1 MNKMY
6 IIIFSLLSLL
16 TYPQSNNVYQK
27 YGSLE
32 PDLALNILDLKNSA
46 SKFDVKVI
54 EYNQIPTYLDFR
66 GVIVSAVKWNDNL
79 GENILI
85 LSSSGTYYTDEE
97 SGNIKT
103 EIYAYLFV
111 KKVNNNRYMRFW
123 RMYDFIDCGPVDTGI
138 FYIRNALTITDLN
151 NNGIAEIS
159 FPYFLQCRGD
169 ISDDIL
175 KYMLYENNIKYALR
189 GTNKQCKT
197 SKEYQGGGKYTASD
211 NLENNSIFSSFLQQ
225 QWDKYKCWESIRY
238 PNN

>member
-1 MNKMY
+1 MNKVY

-16 TYPQSNNVYQK
+16 AYPQSNNVYQK
-27 YGSLE
+27 YSSLE
-32 PDLALNILDLKNSA
+32 PDLPLNILDLKNSA

-66 GVIVSAVKWNDNL
+66 GVVVSVVKWNDDL

-111 KKVNNNRYMRFW
+111 KKANENQYMRFW

-175 KYMLYENNIKYALR
+175 KYMLYENNVKYALR
-189 GTNKQCKT
+189 GTNKQCKA
-197 SKEYQGGGKYTASD
+197 SKEYLGGGKYTASD